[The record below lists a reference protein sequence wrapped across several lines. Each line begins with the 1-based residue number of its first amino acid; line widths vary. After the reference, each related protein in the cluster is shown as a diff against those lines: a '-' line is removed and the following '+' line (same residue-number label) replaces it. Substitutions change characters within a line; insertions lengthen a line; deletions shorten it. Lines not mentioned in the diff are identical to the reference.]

1 MIKKKLMSVV
11 LANISMLM
19 LVSCGD
25 TTLQKYIQENS
36 ADSIKETSAVQSE
49 IKTQQN
55 TESQQS
61 IVQQGKELQ
70 QSDVQQQSKELQQS
84 DVQQQST
91 ELQQS
96 TGQQNTE
103 LVSDAYCDVIF
114 DDYYSNKLNCYHI
127 PQVSLS
133 NGRAYDI
140 NAKMYNE
147 LNTILQKNVY
157 YGDMNDKNYYPY
169 ITQMSYSW
177 GQDKGIISI
186 IAKTVG
192 ANVSITS
199 YYVYNISYE
208 TGKEL
213 DVSDFCDKYNLS
225 LEDYYNIVRDTMK
238 KYWDLNSNMINM
250 VGQKQYDTLVEDTL
264 NEDNVK
270 AAIPCLNSNGE
281 LCIIANIY
289 SAAGAGSYKL
299 ILNTSTGQKETFNC
313 SIDHAE

>member
-70 QSDVQQQSKELQQS
+70 QSDVQQQS
-84 DVQQQST
+84 T

-96 TGQQNTE
+96 MGQQNTE
-103 LVSDAYCDVIF
+103 LVSDAYSDVIF
-114 DDYYSNKLNCYHI
+114 DDYYSHKLNCYHI

-157 YGDMNDKNYYPY
+157 YGDKNDKNYYPY

-289 SAAGAGSYKL
+289 SAAGAGSYKF

>member
-36 ADSIKETSAVQSE
+36 ADSIKETSAVHSD

-70 QSDVQQQSKELQQS
+70 QSDVQQQSTELQQS

-103 LVSDAYCDVIF
+103 LVSDAYSDVIF

-238 KYWDLNSNMINM
+238 KYWDLNSNMTHWWKIR
-250 VGQKQYDTLVEDTL
+250 
-264 NEDNVK
+264 
-270 AAIPCLNSNGE
+270 
-281 LCIIANIY
+281 
-289 SAAGAGSYKL
+289 
-299 ILNTSTGQKETFNC
+299 
-313 SIDHAE
+313 